1 MSGIGNDVPGA
12 GVDPEKVINGTKRLK
27 KMHRALENPMPF
39 KAFVRALAKEGN
51 AHAKAFLFCKS
62 AAFTA
67 EARKARKDKVRAAQL
82 ATRKAP
88 GEKFSRKN
96 KGKGK

>member
-1 MSGIGNDVPGA
+1 MTEAGNDVPGA
-12 GVDPEKVINGTKRLK
+12 GVDPQKVINGRKRLK
-27 KMHRALENPMPF
+27 KLHRAAEERVSF
-39 KAFVRALAKEGN
+39 KTFVRAMAKNGDEM
-51 AHAKAFLFCKS
+51 AKAFLFHKS

-67 EARKARKDKVRAAQL
+67 EARKERKARVRAAQS

-88 GEKFSRKN
+88 GEKFNKKN

>member
-1 MSGIGNDVPGA
+1 MSGVGNDVPGA
-12 GVDPEKVINGTKRLK
+12 GVDPAKVINGRKRLK
-27 KMHRALENPMPF
+27 KMHRASEGDLSF
-39 KAFVRALAKEGN
+39 KAFVRALAKNGD
-51 AHAKAFLFCKS
+51 AYAKAFLFHKS

-88 GEKFSRKN
+88 GEKFKRKN